1 MDQFEFLN
9 RKVVLKK
16 LIYENVEELFEWAQ
30 NEGWNPGL
38 NDASIAFNSFP
49 DDFIGYFLDDEMIA
63 AGSIVNYDGA
73 FGFMGLFIVKKEYRF
88 HGLGNL
94 LWQERKSLLISKLKP
109 GASIGMD
116 GVQSMQ
122 AYYAKGGFNKL
133 FTDERHLLIG
143 EQFSYSNDVQQYHQ
157 KYLNQLIEF
166 DTTVFGFNR
175 KTFLINWLNN
185 AVAKSFVFI
194 EDDILK
200 GYAVVRQT
208 VEGYKIGPL
217 FAENK
222 GRAIELLKA
231 CLTEVE
237 GQNVSI
243 DIPTINASAKELV
256 QEFNSEIIF
265 ECARMYY
272 PMVPKCSFQAVYGI
286 TSLEFG

>member
-16 LIYENVEELFEWAQ
+16 LIYENVEELFGWAKD
-30 NEGWNPGL
+30 EGWNPGL
-38 NDASIAFNSFP
+38 NDACIAFNSFP
-49 DDFIGYFLDDEMIA
+49 DDFIGYFIDDEMIA

-88 HGLGNL
+88 NGLGNL
-94 LWQERKSLLISKLKP
+94 LWQKRKSLLISKLKS

-122 AYYAKGGFNKL
+122 AFYAKGGFNKL
-133 FTDERHLLIG
+133 FTDERHTLTG
-143 EQFSYSNDVQQYHQ
+143 EKFSYANEVQRYNEKH
-157 KYLNQLIEF
+157 LVQLIAF
-166 DTTVFGFNR
+166 DTVAFGFQR
-175 KTFLINWLNN
+175 KTFLLNWLNN
-185 AVAKSFVFI
+185 AAAKSFVFVD
-194 EDDILK
+194 ENNLK
-200 GYAVVRQT
+200 GYAVIRQT

-217 FAENK
+217 FAEDK
-222 GRAIELLKA
+222 GIANELLKA

-243 DIPTINASAKELV
+243 DIPTINTLAKELID
-256 QEFNSEIIF
+256 EFKSAIVF

-272 PMVPKCSFQAVYGI
+272 PTVPNCSFHMVYGI